1 MENNGCN
8 LGDVCGVSKNIKDKS
23 IQPLNGLR
31 HNDSE
36 GNSGWF
42 LWRGEYSDKDDFFKP
57 THIEHIVGI
66 VPDDILSLSP
76 GYRFLVDTES
86 GYKDVWFDKSLLDMG
101 FKDESSKD

>member
-1 MENNGCN
+1 MVVAMDDYGYEST
-8 LGDVCGVSKNIKDKS
+8 DICGVSKNIADNS

-57 THIEHIVGI
+57 THIKHIVDL
-66 VPDDILSLSP
+66 VPDDLLALSP
-76 GYRFLVDTES
+76 GSRFLVDTLTD
-86 GYKDVWFDKSLLDMG
+86 YKDVWFDKSLLDYP
-101 FKDESSKD
+101 DTE